1 MIFTIGY
8 SNRTLPEFLGELDR
22 RSITQIIDVRS
33 SPWSRNA
40 AFNAPQIEKWSGS
53 HGIMFRQWGDVLGGR
68 AEISLDD
75 PRYIERLEQIIDA
88 ARRERIAI
96 FCAEGDPAAC
106 HRSWDIG
113 ASLLIR
119 YRVIA
124 RSICRDGREEDI
136 TDTLIRVRPTSFR
149 VEIRTAL
156 AAQTELF

>member
-1 MIFTIGY
+1 MIFTLGY

-40 AFNAPQIEKWSGS
+40 AFNSPQIEKWSGS

-68 AEISLDD
+68 ADIALDD

-119 YRVIA
+119 YGVLA
-124 RSICRDGREEDI
+124 LSICRDGREEDI
-136 TDTLIRVRPTSFR
+136 ADTLARVRQSDFR
-149 VEIRTAL
+149 GEMRTAL
-156 AAQTELF
+156 STQAELF